1 MLAGIKFQINNGV
14 NGTGSLG
21 FTDELGFDIY
31 VSNNLAKDSSGKT
44 MMLCGSYSAIAY
56 AEQVLETQV
65 IDRMESSFATAVRGR
80 LVFGA
85 KVIKPKE
92 LICTPV
98 TDGGNSITA

>member
-1 MLAGIKFQINNGV
+1 MLE
-14 NGTGSLG
+14 SL
-21 FTDELGFDIY
+21 
-31 VSNNLAKDSSGKT
+31 
-44 MMLCGSYSAIAY
+44 
-56 AEQVLETQV
+56 V
-65 IDRMESSFATAVRGR
+65 IDRMESSFATVVRGR